1 MRRLRMIAMAAA
13 VPLSLGALLAP
24 QAASAAP
31 ASPVSISFIFYNPPG
46 RDTGSNASLN
56 AEYVILQNNTGH
68 RVTITHWTVTD
79 RAHHTYKFGRKTL
92 AAHAVVFVHT
102 GSHRNQGFNV
112 YWGRHAYAWSN
123 TGDTAV
129 LKNAGGTVKDR
140 CSYSDPHQ
148 RHPSHRC

>member
-1 MRRLRMIAMAAA
+1 
-13 VPLSLGALLAP
+13 
-24 QAASAAP
+24 
-31 ASPVSISFIFYNPPG
+31 
-46 RDTGSNASLN
+46 
-56 AEYVILQNNTGH
+56 
-68 RVTITHWTVTD
+68 VTITHWTVTD

-92 AAHAVVFVHT
+92 AAHAFVFVHT
-102 GSHRNQGFNV
+102 GSHRNQGAHV

>member
-1 MRRLRMIAMAAA
+1 MRRLRMIAMAAV

-31 ASPVSISFIFYNPPG
+31 ASPVTINFIFYNSPG

-56 AEYVILQNNTGH
+56 AEYVILMNNTNH
-68 RVTITHWTVTD
+68 RVTITHWTLTD
-79 RAHHTYKFGRKTL
+79 KAHHTYRFGRKTL
-92 AAHAVVFVHT
+92 AAHSFVFVHT
-102 GSHRNQGFNV
+102 GRHRNQGLHV

-129 LKNAGGTVKDR
+129 LKNAVGAVKDR
-140 CSYSDPHQ
+140 CSYSDPHR
-148 RHPSHRC
+148 RHLSYQC

>member
-1 MRRLRMIAMAAA
+1 MIAMAAV

-31 ASPVSISFIFYNPPG
+31 ASPVTINFIFYNSPG

-56 AEYVILQNNTGH
+56 AEYVLLENNTNH
-68 RVTITHWTVTD
+68 QVTITHWTLTD
-79 RAHHTYKFGRKTL
+79 KAHHTYKFGRKIL
-92 AAHAVVFVHT
+92 AAHASVFVHT
-102 GSHRNQGFNV
+102 GRHRDQGFQV

-129 LKNAGGTVKDR
+129 LRNARGVVKDR

-148 RHPSHRC
+148 RRPAHRC